1 MRRQLI
7 VSLAA
12 AAVGLGS
19 ATSSAQAQ
27 EPGGDITVWAWN
39 TAAAGLRDTVE
50 GFNAE
55 YPNVNVTVEDIGG
68 PQVYEKILA
77 NCAAGGGDLPD
88 VVGVQNA
95 QGETIWNRFPDCF
108 TDLTSLGYGPDDQA
122 KFPDFKRVELEMDGH
137 AFAMPW
143 DSGPV
148 MMFYRRDF
156 YAKAG
161 VDPASIKTWDDFIAA
176 GKKVMEANPGVVMAQ
191 ANFAGETEWLRMM
204 AQENSCGFF
213 DNADGSITINQ
224 PGCVAALEKLG
235 EMKAA
240 GLMTSAD
247 WGGKLQTITAG
258 GVATAMY
265 GAWYEGSI
273 RSNAPDQ
280 AGLWGVYRMPSLTA
294 DGARAANFGGSSLA
308 IPAASD
314 NKEAAYAFIGYALG
328 TDNGQVVQLR
338 NQGLV
343 PSLLSALEDPFVNE
357 PQPYW
362 DGQPVWAEVLATL
375 PDVPADRATAFFADA
390 DAIINAAQTKFFNG
404 EYPTAQAALDDAAQQ
419 IAAATGQPIK

>member
-1 MRRQLI
+1 MRLHLTLG
-7 VSLAA
+7 LAA
-12 AAVGLGS
+12 AVVGLGLTMFG
-19 ATSSAQAQ
+19 ARAQ
-27 EPGGDITVWAWN
+27 EPSGDITVWAWN
-39 TAAAGLRDTVE
+39 TAAAGLRDTVA
-50 GFNAE
+50 GFNAAH
-55 YPNVNVTVEDIGG
+55 PKVKVTVEDIGG

-122 KFPDFKRVELEMDGH
+122 KFPAFKRVELEMDGK

-156 YAKAG
+156 YDKAG

-176 GKKVMEANPGVVMAQ
+176 GKKIMEANPGVVMAQ

-204 AQENSCGFF
+204 AQESSCGFF
-213 DNADGSITINQ
+213 DHADGSVSINQ
-224 PGCVAALEKLG
+224 PGCVAALEKLK
-235 EMKAA
+235 EMKIA
-240 GLMTSAD
+240 GLITSAD

-280 AGLWGVYRMPSLTA
+280 AKKWGVYRMPSMTA
-294 DGARAANFGGSSLA
+294 DGPRAANFGGSSLA
-308 IPAASD
+308 IPNASD
-314 NKEAAYAFIGYALG
+314 NKAAAYAFVKYALQ
-328 TDNGQVVQLR
+328 TNDGQVVQLK

-343 PSLLSALEDPFVNE
+343 PSLLSALEDPFVKE
-357 PQPYW
+357 PQAYW
-362 DGQPVWAEVLATL
+362 NDQAVWAEVLATL
-375 PDVPADRATAFFADA
+375 PDVPADRATSYFGDA
-390 DAIINAAQTKFFNG
+390 DAIINVAQTKFFAG
-404 EYPTAQAALDDAAQQ
+404 EFPTAQAALDDAAQQ
-419 IAAATGQPIK
+419 IAAATGLPIK